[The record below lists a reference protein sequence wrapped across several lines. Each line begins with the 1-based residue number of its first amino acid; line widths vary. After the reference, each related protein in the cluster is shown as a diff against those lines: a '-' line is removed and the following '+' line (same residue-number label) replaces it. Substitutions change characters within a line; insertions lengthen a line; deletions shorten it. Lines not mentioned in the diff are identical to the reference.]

1 MPKEIA
7 IVTKAP
13 KVNRQL
19 DCVINTGETA
29 AECIDLF
36 GDDVVVGV
44 FHSEER
50 VKHQAYIRG
59 LLEATDESGKQKY
72 SDTDI
77 LEKSTTWKLGVTTR
91 NKKSKGDK
99 ANDILSSMSPDEKKA
114 LLADYAK

>member
-44 FHSEER
+44 FHAEER
-50 VKHQAYIRG
+50 VKFQAYVRG
-59 LLEATDESGKQKY
+59 LLESNDGKTYDDAQV
-72 SDTDI
+72 
-77 LEKSTTWKLGVTTR
+77 LEKADTWKIGVSTR
-91 NKKSKGDK
+91 TKKSKGDK
-99 ANDILSSMSPDEKKA
+99 ANDILASMSPEERKDF
-114 LLADYAK
+114 LSDYSE